1 MISLRIVVNHDEI
14 PSKFRGKPPTL
25 SNFTIKVQFS
35 EQLANSNN
43 LPIHY
48 FTIPAS
54 YKSLSLLYKRLKD
67 LYLYF
72 AAEDML

>member
-1 MISLRIVVNHDEI
+1 MISLRIVVSHDEI

-25 SNFTIKVQFS
+25 SNFKIKVQFS
-35 EQLANSNN
+35 EQLANLNN
-43 LPIHY
+43 LPIQY

-54 YKSLSLLYKRLKD
+54 YESLSLLYKKLKD